1 MASSA
6 AHVSPRHPL
15 VYDGSD
21 STASL
26 AHTESSSQPLVDPS
40 PRLGEQLVEQL
51 VALREEVAQMR
62 QHREEAVLLEAP
74 PRYDEA

>member
-1 MASSA
+1 MASSP
-6 AHVSPRHPL
+6 AHASPHPPL
-15 VYDGSD
+15 ASDYSD
-21 STASL
+21 STASI
-26 AHTESSSQPLVDPS
+26 AHTERSSQPLIDPS

-51 VALREEVAQMR
+51 AALREEVAQMR

>member
-1 MASSA
+1 MESSVA
-6 AHVSPRHPL
+6 YASPRPPL
-15 VYDGSD
+15 VSGRSD
-21 STASL
+21 STASF
-26 AHTESSSQPLVDPS
+26 AHTESSSQLLVDPS

-74 PRYDEA
+74 PRYGEA

>member
-1 MASSA
+1 MANNV
-6 AHVSPRHPL
+6 AHASPRR
-15 VYDGSD
+15 SD
-21 STASL
+21 SETASL
-26 AHTESSSQPLVDPS
+26 VHTESSSQALVDSS
-40 PRLGEQLVEQL
+40 PGLGEQLVEQL